1 MTTKIEQ
8 KAVIEG
14 LLFVVGDESL
24 ESRQVADVLGIEI
37 EAADSLIQE
46 MMTDYQSDDRGIE
59 IVEIAGG
66 YQFTTKAKHVA
77 YYEKFVE
84 SPTTSSLSQAALETL
99 AIIAYK
105 QPITRA
111 EIEDIR
117 GVKTEKP
124 IQTLAS
130 KHLIKE
136 VGRAEGTGRA
146 ILYGTTK
153 EFLEYFGLK
162 SIENL
167 PALPDQ
173 SQDQSIEEEADL
185 FFENFHNVL
194 ETNAEEQE
202 EKV

>member
-8 KAVIEG
+8 KAIIEG
-14 LLFVVGDESL
+14 LLFVVGDEGL
-24 ESRQVADVLGIEI
+24 ESKQ
-37 EAADSLIQE
+37 AADILQIEVDEAEALIQE
-46 MMTDYQSDDRGIE
+46 MKEEYQTEARGIE

-66 YQFTTKAKHVA
+66 YQFTTKAKHIS
-77 YYEKFVE
+77 YYERFVE

-124 IQTLAS
+124 LQTLSS
-130 KHLIKE
+130 KQLVKE

-146 ILYGTTK
+146 ILYGTTRD
-153 EFLEYFGLK
+153 FLEYFGLRALEDLPNLPEQLGEE
-162 SIENL
+162 SIE
-167 PALPDQ
+167 A
-173 SQDQSIEEEADL
+173 EADL
-185 FFENFHNVL
+185 FFENFQDAIH
-194 ETNAEEQE
+194 TDDKEEG
-202 EKV
+202 K